1 MKKKAIFILV
11 VCIIGLLIIAL
22 IPKEADEI
30 TNAVVNSNNGDVA
43 FSYMEYSGK
52 TNILVVALFN
62 KDGEKLYSKTFF
74 SGTSYASLNFHED
87 KLHVYIGR
95 TKETHCYDRTGA
107 SAEVAL
113 TTEEIKSSGTFGGW
127 KHSFGKRTYE
137 LNGYTYN
144 YYSPTIFRDKAEVVI
159 SNETDVVIY
168 KSPKE

>member
-62 KDGEKLYSKTFF
+62 KDGETLYSKTFF
-74 SGTSYASLNFHED
+74 SGTSYASLN
-87 KLHVYIGR
+87 LH
-95 TKETHCYDRTGA
+95 
-107 SAEVAL
+107 
-113 TTEEIKSSGTFGGW
+113 W
-127 KHSFGKRTYE
+127 
-137 LNGYTYN
+137 
-144 YYSPTIFRDKAEVVI
+144 
-159 SNETDVVIY
+159 
-168 KSPKE
+168 